1 MESTAIKQ
9 ISLKKAHQ
17 NKAFTAIR
25 TIVKSNVSGY
35 KFITILKGNSATNAY
50 LGKKSS
56 EMVLE
61 GEDIQALLVDAS
73 IVKTV
78 NEKGEARLKI
88 SLGGDSEYVSAD
100 SLFGASDELS
110 VSEKEVLNFLETQYS
125 TVTVNEVATE
135 EVRN

>member
-17 NKAFTAIR
+17 NKAVTTIV

-35 KFITILKGNSATNAY
+35 KYITLLKDKAATNVY
-50 LGKKSS
+50 FGRKSS

-61 GEDIQALLVDAS
+61 GEDIRELLVNAS
-73 IVKTV
+73 LIKAV
-78 NEKGEARLKI
+78 NEAGETRLKI
-88 SLGGDSEYVSAD
+88 SLSGDSEYVSTD

-125 TVTVNEVATE
+125 TVTVNDVATA